1 MAKPIPIPIP
11 ATSTRAVVIN
21 TPDIAQIHP
30 TYRNPLVRIEPPTPI
45 ACSLPG
51 RLRYVKE
58 KDTQDSWVSNMMLLM
73 RKC

>member
-11 ATSTRAVVIN
+11 ATSPRLAFAIEASGLAKIV
-21 TPDIAQIHP
+21 P

-51 RLRYVKE
+51 RLRYMKE
-58 KDTQDSWVSNMMLLM
+58 KERQDSWVSGVVLRM
-73 RKC
+73 